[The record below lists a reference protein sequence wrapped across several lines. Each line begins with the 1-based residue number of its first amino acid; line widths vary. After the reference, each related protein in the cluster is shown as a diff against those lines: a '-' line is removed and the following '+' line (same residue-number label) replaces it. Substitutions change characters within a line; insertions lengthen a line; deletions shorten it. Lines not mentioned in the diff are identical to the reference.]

1 MEMTEKSRAKQN
13 FHESFAA
20 SPVKPPSARSTGLVF
35 VGVAVIVAVLFRDN
49 PVVVPI
55 AIVVALCL
63 LALSLTA
70 PRLLEPLSS
79 VWFAFGML
87 LSRVMNPV
95 VMFLMFAIAMVSLA
109 DADRPR
115 PAAVQ
120 TQFGCFDL
128 LAGARSRRSQAR
140 LNEKSVLRHCQGQL
154 EPVPG
159 HRLGPFTIDRNGGG
173 CRCSQ

>member
-1 MEMTEKSRAKQN
+1 MTEKSRAKQN

-95 VMFLMFAIAMVSLA
+95 VMFLMFAIAMVPVGLLMRIGHDPLRSKRNS
-109 DADRPR
+109 DAS
-115 PAAVQ
+115 
-120 TQFGCFDL
+120 TYW
-128 LAGARSRRSQAR
+128 
-140 LNEKSVLRHCQGQL
+140 L
-154 EPVPG
+154 EPDPAEAK
-159 HRLGPFTIDRNGGG
+159 LASMKNQF
-173 CRCSQ
+173 